1 MGESLGKTSF
11 VRSAGVVSAC
21 TLLSRVLGFVRDMLC
36 ARYFGASEVWDAF
49 SVAFRAPNLFR
60 RLFGEGALTAAFLP
74 AFVER
79 YDGGRPDE
87 ARGLLNH
94 LGTALALFLGG
105 VALAGI
111 GATYALPHDPKTA
124 MMVPLL
130 RIMLPYLPFICVAA
144 ILSAALNGM
153 RHYFAPAFAPVVVN
167 LVLIGAL
174 FPAWRDIRT
183 QAWAVALGGLVT
195 LLFLMPPLAARGMP
209 ILPRLNLGDP
219 AFRGVLRKSLPII
232 FGLAPVQLN
241 ELVGSL
247 IAQYFVPGHGA
258 VSVLYYG
265 NQLVQLPLALI
276 GTAVATVVFPLFA
289 SPKEDFSDV
298 FQKSL
303 RFVLFLAV
311 PATIGLM
318 VLARPIVCLLFQH
331 GDRFGPAETD
341 RTAWVTMCYAAGL
354 WCYCANQIQ
363 VRAFYAR
370 GDTLTP
376 VKVSALMVMLNLGLN
391 LSLVFKLGE
400 RGISI
405 ANSATGFASFLVLN
419 LLLQKRHGRDAGG
432 TGGIADLKP
441 VYVGFARSVAASAVM
456 GAVAW
461 GVYRLMGGGLG
472 DTIVRKAALVFIPIV
487 AGIVVYL
494 GLARLLGMDEAR
506 RLIRRRHETV
516 GIPEPHQEDVPSPG

>member
-1 MGESLGKTSF
+1 MGKASF

-21 TLLSRVLGFVRDMLC
+21 TLLSRILGFVRDMLC

-49 SVAFRAPNLFR
+49 SVAFRTPNLFR

-79 YDGGRPDE
+79 YDGGKPDE
-87 ARGLLNH
+87 ARALLSH
-94 LGTALALFLGG
+94 LGTALALFLG
-105 VALAGI
+105 VLALVGI
-111 GATYALPHDPKTA
+111 GVTYTLPHDPKTA

-167 LVLIGAL
+167 LVLIAAL
-174 FPAWRDIRT
+174 YPAWRDIRT

-195 LLFLMPPLAARGMP
+195 VFFLIPPLAGRSMP
-209 ILPRLNLGDP
+209 VRPRLDLNDP
-219 AFRGVLRKSLPII
+219 AFRGVLRKSFPII

-247 IAQYFVPGHGA
+247 IAQYLVPGHGA

-265 NQLVQLPLALI
+265 NQLTQLPLALI

-289 SPKEDFSDV
+289 SPKEDFGDV
-298 FQKSL
+298 FRKSL
-303 RFVLFLAV
+303 RFVLFLSV
-311 PATIGLM
+311 PATVGLM

-331 GDRFGPAETD
+331 GDKFGPAETE
-341 RTAWVTMCYAAGL
+341 RTAWVTVFYSAGL

-363 VRAFYAR
+363 VRAFYAK

-376 VKVSALMVMLNLGLN
+376 VKISAAMVTFNLGLT
-391 LSLVFKLGE
+391 LSLVWKLGE

-405 ANSATGFASFLVLN
+405 ANSATGFASFL
-419 LLLQKRHGRDAGG
+419 LLGALLRKRDKDAAGG
-432 TGGIADLKP
+432 KSGLSDLKP
-441 VYVGFARSVAASAVM
+441 VYVGFAKSVAASAIM
-456 GAVAW
+456 GAAAW

-487 AGIVVYL
+487 AGIAVYL
-494 GLARLLGMDEAR
+494 LLARVMGMDEAR
-506 RLIRRRHETV
+506 RLMRRRHETV
-516 GIPEPHQEDVPSPG
+516 GIPEPHQKDVPSPG